1 MALRTFCLCFTATS
15 DDTSGGG
22 AVLTHS
28 TCGAEVLTTPLG
40 IATDQKANLTAS
52 QLTSS
57 YAIDTSN
64 ISSDL
69 PSKQGSRKLR
79 NPSSASGCNP
89 SVAPDPSSQRKISN
103 VQLTSGIH
111 NPNQKLSVELTKKLA
126 DECSGRISGI
136 TFPAAASVPVSFE
149 QQDPELRTLK
159 VEPTNDGPNDAGV
172 TVRALSQLGGGD
184 LCGAS
189 CGSGSPPST
198 TFPKSQPDFNL
209 PARSLSRPLPLH
221 PRIQAAADG
230 SSSSGGGAGGSGGG
244 GDLLFVPAANEL
256 VALPGRR
263 GLAVV
268 GGATAVSSFA
278 RVISNTRI
286 MSRKGS
292 AALKESEEP
301 PGGMAALETAAAAV
315 AAAPPPLQ
323 AAAATVAAPHSI
335 FSTNA
340 ALACRGGDIGAS
352 AGQAAAVVPMSTS
365 VHGGIEVAD
374 LPCNRFAVS
383 AVAEGQP
390 AAATAAAA
398 APSLVR
404 DAASLVPAHSSA
416 STAGP
421 NNSRT
426 TLPYLAS
433 RHMSQVAFL
442 HMLQDGGDSDRGTS
456 TSGPADGTVAADN
469 SSPSLSQL
477 PLLGPPCLQL
487 QQFCTLDLAAL
498 SREISGLR
506 WIGQGGGGAVFQGMW
521 QGAPVAVKFLL
532 GESQGEPG
540 TGPGHCGGG
549 EGGVNVL
556 ALEGVVSSV
565 VNHPNVVHTFAFQ
578 CARLTEASLAPEP
591 EVGQLDGGPLD
602 EHGTRD
608 LFESLLDT
616 AGSYGNTEG
625 SGAVMRRGLHHLTA
639 IATVGGSGSSGFGA
653 AASAATGA
661 ASHLGWAGVGA
672 RASMGHQV
680 SRFGSIVQEAGGG
693 GSGVAVAMAAAAGAP
708 CLPEVKLGGG
718 GDVVELEGQRV
729 HQREGR
735 DGDIVK
741 REEYGGAGE
750 GAGESRRRVP
760 DMTAVEGRLRT
771 KAVTRSA
778 VQVQQ
783 QQQREVALESTFQ
796 SDEGFGDPEFGS
808 SRGWTVR
815 QALQHLKARPGMYLT
830 YIIME
835 YCDRGSLLAAIR
847 RGIFRIQTD
856 QPQTHGTPAA
866 AIATSPVALYG
877 NVSPQGGPWSRFPR
891 RIVLRAILRTA
902 RDIAQGM
909 CHLHAN
915 GIIHGDLKPG
925 NVLLRG
931 CRSDRRGFVAMV
943 ADFGLSKV
951 TRDDKPLEAHHW
963 STVTV
968 MAPEVIMGRWL
979 KASDVFS
986 YGILLWQL
994 VTSEPVPYSKLT
1006 VPQILMGVA
1015 QGKLKPEWPAS
1026 AHPPLV
1032 RLGRACLATSP
1043 EKRPSFEAI
1052 VKVLIKIE
1060 KRVRD
1065 ELRVAR
1071 SKASAPAGADPA
1083 PRYSISA
1090 TAAPPLPSPR

>member
-15 DDTSGGG
+15 DDTSGEG

-28 TCGAEVLTTPLG
+28 KCGAEVLTTPLG
-40 IATDQKANLTAS
+40 IATGQQANLTAS
-52 QLTSS
+52 QRTSN
-57 YAIDTSN
+57 YTIDTSN
-64 ISSDL
+64 ASSVL
-69 PSKQGSRKLR
+69 PSNKGSRKLR
-79 NPSSASGCNP
+79 SPSSASGCNL
-89 SVAPDPSSQRKISN
+89 SVAADPSSQRKFSY
-103 VQLTSGIH
+103 VQGTSGSH
-111 NPNQKLSVELTKKLA
+111 NPNQKLSVELTKLA
-126 DECSGRISGI
+126 DGCSYRILGI
-136 TFPAAASVPVSFE
+136 TFPTAASVPASFE
-149 QQDPELRTLK
+149 QRDPALRTLK
-159 VEPTNDGPNDAGV
+159 VEPTNDDSNDTGI
-172 TVRALSQLGGGD
+172 TVRALSQLGGGE
-184 LCGAS
+184 LCGAP
-189 CGSGSPPST
+189 CGSGCPPST
-198 TFPKSQPDFNL
+198 TSPKSQPDVNL
-209 PARSLSRPLPLH
+209 PARRLCRPLPQ
-221 PRIQAAADG
+221 PPWIQAAAYG
-230 SSSSGGGAGGSGGG
+230 ISSSAGGAGGGGC
-244 GDLLFVPAANEL
+244 GDGLLLVPDANEL
-256 VALPGRR
+256 LALPGGS
-263 GLAVV
+263 GLAVA
-268 GGATAVSSFA
+268 GGATAVSSFVRA
-278 RVISNTRI
+278 THLTPN

-292 AALKESEEP
+292 VALGSEELQ
-301 PGGMAALETAAAAV
+301 GAILETVAAAV
-315 AAAPPPLQ
+315 AAVPPPPPPLQ
-323 AAAATVAAPHSI
+323 VAAVTVAAPHSI

-340 ALACRGGDIGAS
+340 ALACRGGGIGA
-352 AGQAAAVVPMSTS
+352 GVEQAAAVVPVSTL

-383 AVAEGQP
+383 AVVEGQP
-390 AAATAAAA
+390 AAAAA
-398 APSLVR
+398 APSLAR
-404 DAASLVPAHSSA
+404 DAASLMPAYSSA

-426 TLPYLAS
+426 ALPYLAS
-433 RHMSQVAFL
+433 RHMSQAAFL
-442 HMLQDGGDSDRGTS
+442 HMLQDGGDSDQGTS
-456 TSGPADGTVAADN
+456 NSGAGEDTAAGDNTSH
-469 SSPSLSQL
+469 SLSQL
-477 PLLGPPCLQL
+477 PLLPPSFLQH
-487 QQFCTLDLAAL
+487 FCTLDLAAL

-540 TGPGHCGGG
+540 TGPNHCGGG
-549 EGGVNVL
+549 GGGIDVL

-578 CARLTEASLAPEP
+578 CAHLNEASFAPEP
-591 EVGQLDGGPLD
+591 EEDAQLEGSPLD
-602 EHGTRD
+602 EHENRD

-625 SGAVMRRGLHHLTA
+625 SGAGMHRGLYHLTA
-639 IATVGGSGSSGFGA
+639 IAAVGGSGSSGFGA

-661 ASHLGWAGVGA
+661 ASRLGGAGVGG
-672 RASMGHQV
+672 RGSTSHQV
-680 SRFGSIVQEAGGG
+680 SRLGSIVQEAGG
-693 GSGVAVAMAAAAGAP
+693 SGASAATAAAAAS
-708 CLPEVKLGGG
+708 CLPEVRLGGG
-718 GDVVELEGQRV
+718 GDVVELEGQRA
-729 HQREGR
+729 HQRDGR
-735 DGDIVK
+735 DGDAIK
-741 REEYGGAGE
+741 LEEYG

-760 DMTAVEGRLRT
+760 DMTAAEGRLRT
-771 KAVTRSA
+771 KAVTRNT
-778 VQVQQ
+778 VHVRQL
-783 QQQREVALESTFQ
+783 QQREPALESTFQ

-847 RGIFRIQTD
+847 RGIFRTPTD

-866 AIATSPVALYG
+866 AVTMSQVAVYG
-877 NVSPQGGPWSRFPR
+877 NGPTQGGPGSRFPR

-951 TRDDKPLEAHHW
+951 TRDDKPLEDHHW

-1015 QGKLKPEWPAS
+1015 QGNLKPEWPAS

-1032 RLGRACLATSP
+1032 RLGKACLATSP

-1060 KRVRD
+1060 KRLRD
-1065 ELRVAR
+1065 ELRVER
-1071 SKASAPAGADPA
+1071 SKEGASTGADTA
-1083 PRYSISA
+1083 PRHRISA
-1090 TAAPPLPSPR
+1090 TAPPPLPSPR